1 MLRDTKVSTVQLK
14 MVWKVGKMDEFGKS
28 SLYFVPIN
36 KYQLVRWEKES
47 CYFVLKLK
55 SLIVVELFF
64 FSQLDLPW
72 ILTGLILN
80 FEF

>member
-1 MLRDTKVSTVQLK
+1 
-14 MVWKVGKMDEFGKS
+14 
-28 SLYFVPIN
+28 
-36 KYQLVRWEKES
+36 
-47 CYFVLKLK
+47 
-55 SLIVVELFF
+55 LIVVELFF